1 MHAKPGRLHVG
12 VETKHPG
19 VETDCPADVS
29 NDVSDTDL
37 TSIVIL
43 AGVLTS
49 GSLAIAKDATA
60 GATSETSHLL
70 FVDRDHDKER

>member
-1 MHAKPGRLHVG
+1 MPAKPGRLHVD
-12 VETKHPG
+12 VEAKHPG

-37 TSIVIL
+37 TIVIL